1 MASSYQ
7 TWTEWKIS
15 SRGFHIIHLLRAF
28 WKRLFWKRSASKFYQ
43 LLKCI
48 CKNIHRNKPCY
59 IFRNFQGKSIWR
71 NSFLVEL
78 HVALLKKG
86 FLIDVSCR
94 NISQFFLITFSKST
108 PALLYWN
115 VLQSFSNFDTSSRWI
130 VSEAAIQSC
139 SLKLVVLG
147 PRKMILAKSVIN
159 SWKWVDIQYSCN

>member
-1 MASSYQ
+1 MV
-7 TWTEWKIS
+7 
-15 SRGFHIIHLLRAF
+15 RHIKHGQNEKYLPEDSTL
-28 WKRLFWKRSASKFYQ
+28 Y
-43 LLKCI
+43 I
-48 CKNIHRNKPCY
+48 CSEHFEKDCFERDLQVSFINFCKTIHRNKSCY

-108 PALLYWN
+108 PALVYWN
-115 VLQSFSNFDTSSRWI
+115 VLQSFLNFDTSSRWI
-130 VSEAAIQSC
+130 VSEAAIQRC
-139 SLKLVVLG
+139 SLKLVALG

-159 SWKWVDIQYSCN
+159 SWKWVNIQYSCN

>member
-7 TWTEWKIS
+7 TLTEWKIS
-15 SRGFHIIHLLRAF
+15 TKGFQIKHLLRAF

-48 CKNIHRNKPCY
+48 CKNIHRNKSCY

-115 VLQSFSNFDTSSRWI
+115 VLQSFSYFDNSSRWI
-130 VSEAAIQSC
+130 VLEAVIQRC
-139 SLKLVVLG
+139 SLK
-147 PRKMILAKSVIN
+147 
-159 SWKWVDIQYSCN
+159 